1 MKLGVSMDAGQLH
14 VVANYKNLARVATKR
29 EVSTILNGNST
40 WWDSIEIFFSNQSNK
55 ILVPV
60 GTKSITNIVGQKQ
73 IGTQQLTAIETKS
86 PAAIMQGGAQ
96 AGKVDGTGA
105 GYRYGELTDGRD

>member
-1 MKLGVSMDAGQLH
+1 MQQNERFPLYSTAIPHAGTVSKYYFQMI
-14 VVANYKNLARVATKR
+14 RTK
-29 EVSTILNGNST
+29 S
-40 WWDSIEIFFSNQSNK
+40 WCQS
-55 ILVPV
+55 
-60 GTKSITNIVGQKQ
+60 GRKSITNNVGQKQ
-73 IGTQQLTAIETKS
+73 IGTQQLTAIESKS